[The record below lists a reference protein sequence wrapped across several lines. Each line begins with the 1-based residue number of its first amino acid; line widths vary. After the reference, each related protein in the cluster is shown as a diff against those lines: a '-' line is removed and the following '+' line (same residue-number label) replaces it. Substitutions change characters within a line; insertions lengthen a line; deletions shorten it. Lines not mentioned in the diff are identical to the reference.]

1 MPRSN
6 RTARNW
12 LISARALADQSV
24 PGTVERLHVELL
36 LALQLDKPHGR
47 SRGRLS
53 DRLGVAVVVLAGFH
67 VRANILGRHQPN
79 LMALGAQDA
88 AEVVSAAA
96 GLHRHNA
103 RGQADHELDH
113 ALPAQASAQDD
124 TPGTVQTHHAAAV
137 LAEINSKHRD
147 LHGPLLPFG
156 CSASLK
162 LPDERGGP
170 SHKSLR
176 G

>member
-12 LISARALADQSV
+12 LISRALADQSV

-47 SRGRLS
+47 SRGRLG
-53 DRLGVAVVVLAGFH
+53 DRLGVAVVVLLCLD

-79 LMALGAQDA
+79 LVPLAAQDA

-103 RGQADHELDH
+103 RRQAGRELDH
-113 ALPAQASAQDD
+113 ALP
-124 TPGTVQTHHAAAV
+124 P
-137 LAEINSKHRD
+137 
-147 LHGPLLPFG
+147 
-156 CSASLK
+156 
-162 LPDERGGP
+162 
-170 SHKSLR
+170 
-176 G
+176 